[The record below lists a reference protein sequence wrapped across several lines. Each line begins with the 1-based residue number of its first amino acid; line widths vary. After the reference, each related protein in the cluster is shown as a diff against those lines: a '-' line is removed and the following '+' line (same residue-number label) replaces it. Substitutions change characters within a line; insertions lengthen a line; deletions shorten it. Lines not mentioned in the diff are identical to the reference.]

1 MTLGGIA
8 GSLEIK
14 YVGRANWE
22 TLSDDGTI
30 IPISENVMIHEDLPG
45 RLLSPQAFLSH
56 NKNGEKTG
64 NLEDHFKVFHD
75 RVELHKDGRKLMRM
89 DYDNVFFPR
98 MILFSKGESVTT
110 LSAMASVLHSTNHS
124 LSPLQKIWLRW
135 HNKLGHLSFSHV
147 QRLAVGGFLA
157 GQARPWSE

>member
-1 MTLGGIA
+1 MTRDTPHAFTSIIDTGCSFSATNTFKDVDPSSIRVLDKPMTLGGIA

-30 IPISENVMIHEDLPG
+30 VPILEDVMIHEDLPG

-64 NLEDHFKVFHD
+64 NLED
-75 RVELHKDGRKLMRM
+75 
-89 DYDNVFFPR
+89 
-98 MILFSKGESVTT
+98 
-110 LSAMASVLHSTNHS
+110 S
-124 LSPLQKIWLRW
+124 LQGVSQPC
-135 HNKLGHLSFSHV
+135 
-147 QRLAVGGFLA
+147 
-157 GQARPWSE
+157 